1 MCQAVVPTTWW
12 LLNVGIVQWCCPWI
26 SVPSI
31 SRHALS
37 QTTRCKKPAALTFNN
52 CNSKLRHAMIIWIY
66 QQDFYRNKSCW
77 YIIFLFTYN
86 KLITGHHIFSGQ
98 KHIVVY
104 YMDVCLQV
112 VQNRGFQ
119 YNNFGSYEQA
129 SSRNLRTPPMYPV
142 SNNLPQVPPIRRM
155 SSHDLPEHRKFN
167 FSSASLSM
175 LITS

>member
-1 MCQAVVPTTWW
+1 MWALYDGAVHGSQSLPSAGTH
-12 LLNVGIVQWCCPWI
+12 CPRQ
-26 SVPSI
+26 PG
-31 SRHALS
+31 A
-37 QTTRCKKPAALTFNN
+37 KPAALTFNN

-77 YIIFLFTYN
+77 YINFLFTYN
-86 KLITGHHIFSGQ
+86 KWITEHHIFSGR

-129 SSRNLRTPPMYPV
+129 SSRNLRTPAMYPV
-142 SNNLPQVPPIRRM
+142 SNNQPQVPPIRRM

-167 FSSASLSM
+167 FFQC
-175 LITS
+175 